1 MLKWMKWSEL
11 PFFIVLKIAF
21 FMKITQVESNL
32 LTHYKKVAQNVAEPL
47 PTRRAT
53 K

>member
-1 MLKWMKWSEL
+1 MVRVA
-11 PFFIVLKIAF
+11 FFIVLKIAF

-47 PTRRAT
+47 PTCH
-53 K
+53 